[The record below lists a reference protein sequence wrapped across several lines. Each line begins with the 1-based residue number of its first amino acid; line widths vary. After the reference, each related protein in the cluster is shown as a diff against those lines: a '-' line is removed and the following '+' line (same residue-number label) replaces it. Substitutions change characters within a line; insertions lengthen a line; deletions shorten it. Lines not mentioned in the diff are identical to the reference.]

1 MVKGGS
7 QITVQNDIYHI
18 QTCNF
23 PYQIN
28 KTCFYYMTQ
37 ATYGRK
43 AARFLPRAQCTVTI
57 IYSWTFYENDGNDIT
72 YLAQHIIE
80 RNEENKENTS
90 IIIYD
95 LIILIVKHIQD
106 RQICSLINKY

>member
-1 MVKGGS
+1 MGEKH
-7 QITVQNDIYHI
+7 QE
-18 QTCNF
+18 
-23 PYQIN
+23 
-28 KTCFYYMTQ
+28 FYP
-37 ATYGRK
+37 GHNV
-43 AARFLPRAQCTVTI
+43 LGTVTI
-57 IYSWTFYENDGNDIT
+57 IYSWTFYENDGNDIN